1 MGVPHLLYPFLLM
14 DIQAASTLPGF
25 PGGSVVKNLPAS
37 VGDLAL
43 IPGSGR
49 SPGEANGSPLQCSY
63 LGSPMDRGSWSMKS
77 QMSQRTQRLNNS
89 KCPGCCNQCC
99 SEHQG
104 ARTLSNWGFLW
115 IYVWEWDFCTIWQL
129 SFQVYFILF
138 FFQISLKCL
147 IEFIWQ

>member
-1 MGVPHLLYPFLLM
+1 MGVPHLLNPFLLM

-49 SPGEANGSPLQCSY
+49 CPGEANGSPLQYSY
-63 LGSPMDRGSWSMKS
+63 LGNPMDRGSWSMKS

-89 KCPGCCNQCC
+89 NALAVVTSAALNIRGRASFQTVVFFGYMSGSGISAPYG
-99 SEHQG
+99 SSSF
-104 ARTLSNWGFLW
+104 RF
-115 IYVWEWDFCTIWQL
+115 IL
-129 SFQVYFILF
+129 SFF
-138 FFQISLKCL
+138 FGSP
-147 IEFIWQ
+147 